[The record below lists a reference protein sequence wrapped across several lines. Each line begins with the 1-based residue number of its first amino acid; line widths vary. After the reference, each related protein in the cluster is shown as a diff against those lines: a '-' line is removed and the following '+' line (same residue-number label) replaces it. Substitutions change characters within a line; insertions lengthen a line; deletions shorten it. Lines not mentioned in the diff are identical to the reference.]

1 MATSTSTSTSTA
13 TPTSPP
19 GTGIIFGW
27 VFLDLNGDGWRG
39 ADEQAGLPEVYLD
52 LYLGEQPVAQVRS
65 VGNDG
70 WYQLA
75 PLPAGTYCLQASIP
89 PSHRPTTPTRVCFQ
103 HQAGADLAILF
114 GAQKQPTGFIGDY
127 LWYDADADGLED
139 VAEPG
144 IGNVTLSLYRDN
156 GDNTFDPQADTL
168 VASTLSDADGG
179 YLFRHV
185 EWGTY
190 FITVTDEL
198 SIVQGLTHTLGPQSQ
213 SLPFGPLL
221 LLPGEIYRDADF
233 GFVLKAGA
241 DQAVIGDRVWYDA
254 DADGRPDPGEPGIP
268 GVTVCAAPLGYAAP
282 TCATTDPNGDY
293 RLRVAAGAYL
303 VAPAQ
308 TPAGLRPT
316 TPAFRAALVV
326 RPGQHDLTVDFGYAA
341 AATPLGRIEGLL
353 WHDAQADGI
362 YDPVHETTIAGVGVD
377 LIHDADRDGIWDAGE
392 PILATVIAG
401 PDGRFA
407 FAGLPAGD
415 YLAWV
420 SDVARALADYAA
432 TIPGPQPKTANHNQP
447 QPYAI
452 RLAAGATDQTA
463 SFGYVQQ
470 AAAGRMGLI
479 GNQVW
484 FDADCDGVFAPEERD
499 LGVAGVTVALF
510 TDGAASHT
518 RTTGA
523 SGQYVFTGLAA
534 GRYRVQVSDLFAI
547 LADYAPA
554 PPGPQPGVD
563 GHNQAQPYN
572 IVLIPDQRGMTADFG
587 YCRKPAPG
595 Q

>member
-1 MATSTSTSTSTA
+1 L
-13 TPTSPP
+13 
-19 GTGIIFGW
+19 I
-27 VFLDLNGDGWRG
+27 
-39 ADEQAGLPEVYLD
+39 
-52 LYLGEQPVAQVRS
+52 AQTRS
-65 VGNDG
+65 VGADG
-70 WYQLA
+70 WYQLE
-75 PLPAGTYCLQASIP
+75 PQPAGAYCLQADLP
-89 PSHRPTTPTRVCFQ
+89 PSHRPTTPARVCFL

-114 GAQKQPTGFIGDY
+114 GVQKQPTGLIGDY

-139 VAEPG
+139 VTEPG
-144 IGNVTLSLYRDN
+144 LGNVTLALYRDN
-156 GDNTFDPQADTL
+156 GDGLFDPL
-168 VASTLSDADGG
+168 VDILTATGVTDADGG

-190 FITVTDEL
+190 FVDITDEL
-198 SIVQGLTHTLGPQSQ
+198 GIVQGLTHTLGPQSQ
-213 SLPFGPLL
+213 PLPFGPLL
-221 LLPGEIYRDADF
+221 LLPGAVYRDADF

-241 DQAVIGDRVWYDA
+241 DQAVIGDRVWYDG
-254 DADGRPDPGEPGIP
+254 DADGRADPGEPGIAT
-268 GVTVCAAPLGYAAP
+268 VQVCAAPLGYAAP
-282 TCATTDPNGDY
+282 TCATTDPNGGY

-308 TPAGLRPT
+308 PLAGLRPS
-316 TPAFRAALVV
+316 TPAFYAALSV
-326 RPGQHDLTVDFGYAA
+326 RSGQQDLIRDFGYGAD
-341 AATPLGRIEGLL
+341 TTLLGRIEGLL
-353 WHDAQADGI
+353 WHDMQTDGI
-362 YDPVHETTIAGVGVD
+362 HDPVNEATLAGVGVD
-377 LIHDADRDGIWDAGE
+377 LIRDADRDGIWDTGE

-420 SDVARALADYAA
+420 SDVALALADYAA
-432 TIPGPQPKTANHNQP
+432 TVPGPQPRTAGHNQP

-463 SFGYVQQ
+463 SFGYVQRG
-470 AAAGRMGLI
+470 AAGHVGLI

-484 FDADCDGVFAPEERD
+484 FDADCDGVFAPEEGDR
-499 LGVAGVTVALF
+499 GVAGVTVALF
-510 TDGAASHT
+510 VDSRASHT
-518 RTTGA
+518 LTTGA

-547 LADYAPA
+547 LADYVAA

-572 IVLIPDQRGMTADFG
+572 IVLTPDQREMTADFG
-587 YCRKPAPG
+587 YCRKPAVG